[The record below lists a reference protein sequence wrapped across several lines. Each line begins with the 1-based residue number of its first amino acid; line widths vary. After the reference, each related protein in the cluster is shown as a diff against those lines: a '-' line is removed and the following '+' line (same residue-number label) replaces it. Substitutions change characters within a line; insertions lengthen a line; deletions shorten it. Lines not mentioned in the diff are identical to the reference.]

1 MAAIHEQVRQIM
13 AQVFDVDPE
22 SIDEGSSRD
31 TIEGWDSLQHLN
43 LVLSLEEA
51 FGVRFQPED
60 IARMRSFA
68 EVLSALDVQLS
79 TPDSQQVTK

>member
-1 MAAIHEQVRQIM
+1 MAEVHEQVRQIM
-13 AQVFDVDPE
+13 AQLFDVDPDN
-22 SIDEGSSRD
+22 IDEGSSRD

-51 FGVRFQPED
+51 FSVRFQPED

-68 EVLSALDVQLS
+68 EVLSALDTQLS
-79 TPDSQQVTK
+79 APDAHQLTR